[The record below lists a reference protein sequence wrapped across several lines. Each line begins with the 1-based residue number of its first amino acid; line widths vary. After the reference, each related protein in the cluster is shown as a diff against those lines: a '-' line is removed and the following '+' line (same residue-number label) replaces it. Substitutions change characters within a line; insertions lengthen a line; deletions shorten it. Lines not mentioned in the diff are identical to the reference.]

1 MFIAKDGNLI
11 VLARDTR
18 EELEADLQTDFYRI
32 IYDTIEETAENY
44 VCINNDYLTEA
55 EAAEKERERLSMLNL
70 TSADVERA
78 IYKVKG
84 LDFEDILD
92 MVKDNPA
99 IDSKALRIE
108 FKANNFYRGN
118 PYIDQVGTLL
128 GLTGAQLDAFFESGD
143 YTKLLAESE
152 E

>member
-1 MFIAKDGNLI
+1 MFIAKNGDLI
-11 VLARDTR
+11 VQARETR
-18 EELEADLQTDFYRI
+18 EELEQALEYI
-32 IYDTIEETAENY
+32 EYDTIEETNEKYALVNGE
-44 VCINNDYLTEA
+44 YLTEA

-92 MVKDNPA
+92 MVKANPA

-118 PYIDQVGTLL
+118 PYIEQVGALL
-128 GLTGAQLDAFFESGD
+128 GFSGAQLDAFFESGD
-143 YTKLLAESE
+143 YTKLMAESE
-152 E
+152 ENVS

>member
-1 MFIAKDGNLI
+1 MFIAKYGDLI
-11 VLARDTR
+11 VMARETR
-18 EELEADLQTDFYRI
+18 EELEQVPNL
-32 IYDTIEETAENY
+32 IYDVIEETEEKYILFNGE
-44 VCINNDYLTEA
+44 CLTEA
-55 EAAEKERERLSMLNL
+55 EAAKKERERLSMLNL

-143 YTKLLAESE
+143 YTKLMTQSE
-152 E
+152 ENVS